1 MTMPGD
7 AISGAFAEIKTFAG
21 KGVIDVSNPMVSY
34 DRLGF
39 LPTREFVKA
48 QTNGQ
53 TASTS
58 TSRRSTRGSG
68 RPEPSRATRGA
79 ERSRTRGAVELRGD
93 AGYDPV

>member
-39 LPTREFVKA
+39 LPTR
-48 QTNGQ
+48 
-53 TASTS
+53 SS
-58 TSRRSTRGSG
+58 
-68 RPEPSRATRGA
+68 
-79 ERSRTRGAVELRGD
+79 
-93 AGYDPV
+93 